1 MAELVTWLNQ
11 TKDTHPVLASGIAQF
26 QLVHIHP
33 FLDGNGR
40 ASRLLSTLCL
50 YRTGYD
56 FKRLFTISEFY
67 DQDRAAFY
75 QAVRSV
81 RGHGMDMSSW
91 LEYFVGGLATQMHE
105 MVERGKK
112 AMRADLL
119 VKHHELNERQSKVL
133 GFLLDHDQMHIRD
146 LAALC
151 PGVNRRTLQRDL
163 RKMEEA
169 GLIGQKGAARQ
180 SLYAL
185 KAKVL

>member
-1 MAELVTWLNQ
+1 MRCRLPLLLTSLL
-11 TKDTHPVLASGIAQF
+11 LAGAARADFYVVVNAANPERNLSAKEAIALYMGRSRAF
-26 QLVHIHP
+26 TNGEIALI
-33 FLDGNGR
+33 LDLPR
-40 ASRLLSTLCL
+40 DDPR
-50 YRTGYD
+50 
-56 FKRLFTISEFY
+56 
-67 DQDRAAFY
+67 RAAFY

-105 MVERGKK
+105 TVERGKK

-119 VKHHELNERQSKVL
+119 VKHHELNERQAKVL
-133 GFLLDHDQMHIRD
+133 GFLLDHEQMHIRD